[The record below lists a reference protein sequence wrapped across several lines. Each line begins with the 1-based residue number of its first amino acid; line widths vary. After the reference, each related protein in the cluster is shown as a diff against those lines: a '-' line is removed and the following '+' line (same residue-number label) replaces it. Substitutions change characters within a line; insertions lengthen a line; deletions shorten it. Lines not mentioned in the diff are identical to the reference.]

1 MSDMKAMSHMKTIIL
16 NQRNFKQVIEQH
28 PFVIVLFTADWCEPC
43 QLFDPIFE
51 AEASYHTEIIFAKVD
66 IDENPNISD
75 FFNIQHAPTLLAIR
89 EKIVIDGTHGAMNAE
104 ELSQLIQ
111 LWKNINTTE
120 INRHF
125 AKNQV
130 SSPQL
135 P

>member
-1 MSDMKAMSHMKTIIL
+1 MKAIVLDRS
-16 NQRNFKQVIEQH
+16 NFKQVIEQH

-43 QLFDPIFE
+43 QLFEPIFE
-51 AEASYHTEIIFAKVD
+51 AEASYHTAITFAKVD
-66 IDENPNISD
+66 IDENPHISD

-89 EKIVIDGTHGAMNAE
+89 DEIVVDGTHGAMNAE
-104 ELSQLIQ
+104 EFSQLIQ

-125 AKNQV
+125 AKNHL